1 MRILIWR
8 AVRRLRDIHK
18 LVFDTMRENMRLL
31 PLPVSIAKA
40 IATPREKL
48 YKKAR
53 PVPT

>member
-1 MRILIWR
+1 MSKIWH
-8 AVRRLRDIHK
+8 ALRRLRDIHK